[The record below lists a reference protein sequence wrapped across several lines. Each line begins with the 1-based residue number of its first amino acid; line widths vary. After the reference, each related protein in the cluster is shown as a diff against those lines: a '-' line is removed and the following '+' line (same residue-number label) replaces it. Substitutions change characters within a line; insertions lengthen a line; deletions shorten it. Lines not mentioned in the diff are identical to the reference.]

1 MFEDMARYLKI
12 AEEAEETLQRMY
24 SDDGSDE
31 EDITDLLVIKRAS
44 LSLLQRTAARSMYG
58 AGNRAVQTGSTIA
71 SQKADKKDAGT
82 QEKKTVRISASKE
95 HVLTASEEKE
105 DNAIQMEP
113 YDNTAN
119 TSAREPD
126 KPERNIK
133 GVYEK
138 MQSDMFSD
146 IDNNADAE
154 EETESCRRDEISYAG
169 IKVKMPKD
177 GRVSFLIFP
186 IGSEYAVIMS
196 KGKMISGV
204 MTVSGRAVL
213 QTVPVSECYVQKNG
227 DMLRLS
233 ITQEG
238 QNIVTDGKLKGSF
251 GKHPVISDTGIKVH
265 ILPYSMHNGPDGTA
279 SYLYLIDQD
288 GEQRIGDSANDRT
301 FQFGSYQMEV
311 SAQWKEDILTAEVG
325 ESNM

>member
-119 TSAREPD
+119 TSVREPD

-169 IKVKMPKD
+169 IKVEMPKD

-279 SYLYLIDQD
+279 SYLYLIDRD
-288 GEQRIGDSANDRT
+288 GEQRIGDSANDRI
-301 FQFGSYQMEV
+301 FRFGSYQMEV